1 MSEVALLGSGTD
13 IPADTCCIIRRNA
26 SGTLAL
32 SAVAPAQHRGP
43 AEPMLATT
51 SLPSPLAL

>member
-32 SAVAPAQHRGP
+32 SAVVPAQHRGP
-43 AEPMLATT
+43 VEPLLAVTL
-51 SLPSPLAL
+51 LPSLLAL